1 MALASETAAGE
12 AGDRGRFSKA
22 YRGWFLGLMVIAS
35 AVAVIDRTTILT
47 LSQAIKADL
56 RMTDA
61 DYGLIQ
67 GVGLALC
74 YAIFGLPLAR
84 LADTRNRMKLVAA
97 AVAVFSLFASFCGLV
112 QSFVQLLLCRVVV
125 GVGEAGVQPPI
136 ISAISDLYPR
146 QRRGTAL
153 SILSANIGIG
163 ALVGPVVAGR
173 LAETYSWRLMFFL
186 VGAFGLVIAVLVLL
200 TTREPPRG
208 MSDRGMSDEV
218 AADAGPA
225 PGFVAVL
232 RLLAA
237 KRSFWQVIF
246 GMSVTNFAV
255 AGIGTFVALY
265 LTREFDLGPAM
276 TGVVFGSVS
285 FISTFGGTVSGGVIV
300 DFISR
305 RDGRWYAWLPAL
317 GVLVAAPLYIGG
329 FLLPNAAVAL
339 VSLTVGGIALF
350 LYYTPTQALLQNM
363 VEPRMRATAA
373 FVFFVVSGLV
383 GFGGGP
389 AVLGYISDQV
399 AAHAFTAGS
408 YLVACPGGVAPAAAG
423 YAAHEACRQASVT
436 GLKVAMSLMS
446 GLYVWGA
453 VHFFLAA
460 RWVRGD
466 LEAA

>member
-1 MALASETAAGE
+1 MAAGVGDISSA
-12 AGDRGRFSKA
+12 AGFTRS
-22 YRGWFLGLMVIAS
+22 YRAWFLGLMVAAS
-35 AVAVIDRTTILT
+35 AVAVIDRTAILT
-47 LSQAIKADL
+47 LSQPIKADL
-56 RMTDA
+56 HMTDA
-61 DYGLIQ
+61 DFGLLQ

-74 YAIFGLPLAR
+74 YALFGLPLAR
-84 LADTRNRMKLVAA
+84 LADTRNRMTLVAA
-97 AVAVFSLFASFCGLV
+97 AVGVFSLFASFCGLV
-112 QSFVQLLLCRVVV
+112 RNFVQLLLCRVVV

-146 QRRGTAL
+146 QRRATAL

-163 ALVGPVVAGR
+163 TLIGPVVAGI
-173 LAETYSWRLMFFL
+173 LAERYSWRLMFFL
-186 VGAFGLVIAVLVLL
+186 IGAVGMAAAVLTLL
-200 TTREPPRG
+200 TTREPL
-208 MSDRGMSDEV
+208 RGMSDEV
-218 AADAGPA
+218 DADRGPA
-225 PGFVAVL
+225 PGFFAVL

-265 LTREFDLGPAM
+265 LTRRFDLGPAM

-300 DFISR
+300 DFISK
-305 RDGRWYAWLPAL
+305 RDGRWYVWLPAL
-317 GVLVAAPLYIGG
+317 GVLVAAPLYVGG
-329 FLLPNAAVAL
+329 FLLPNAAAAL
-339 VSLTVGGIALF
+339 AALTVGGVALF

-389 AVLGYISDQV
+389 ALLGYISDRV

-408 YLVACPGGVAPAAAG
+408 YLSACPGGVAPHAAG
-423 YAAHEACRQASVT
+423 QAAHEACRIASVT
-436 GLKVAMSLMS
+436 GLKAAMTLMV
-446 GLYVWGA
+446 GFYVWGA

-460 RWVRGD
+460 RTVRQD
-466 LEAA
+466 LGE

>member
-1 MALASETAAGE
+1 MADIPAA
-12 AGDRGRFSKA
+12 APGRFSRG
-22 YRGWFLGLMVIAS
+22 YRTWFLGLMVVAS

-47 LSQAIKADL
+47 LSQPIKADL
-56 RMTDA
+56 HMTDA
-61 DYGLIQ
+61 DYGLLQ

-74 YAIFGLPLAR
+74 YALFGLPLAR
-84 LADTRNRMKLVAA
+84 LADTRNRMKLVAM
-97 AVAVFSLFASFCGLV
+97 AVGVFSLFASFCGLV
-112 QSFVQLLLCRVVV
+112 QNFVQLLLCRVVV

-136 ISAISDLYPR
+136 ISAISDLYPAR
-146 QRRGTAL
+146 KRGTAL
-153 SILSANIGIG
+153 AVLSANIGIG

-186 VGAFGLVIAVLVLL
+186 VGILGVAVAVLTLL

-208 MSDRGMSDEV
+208 MSDEAPVDR
-218 AADAGPA
+218 GPA
-225 PGFVAVL
+225 PGFLAVL
-232 RLLAA
+232 RVLAA

-265 LTREFDLGPAM
+265 LTRQFDLGPAM

-300 DFISR
+300 DFVSR
-305 RDGRWYAWLPAL
+305 RDGRWYVWLPAL
-317 GVLVAAPLYIGG
+317 GVLVAAPLYITG

-339 VSLTVGGIALF
+339 ASLTVGGIALF
-350 LYYTPTQALLQNM
+350 FYYTPTQALLQNM
-363 VEPRMRATAA
+363 VEPRMRGTAA

-389 AVLGYISDQV
+389 ALLGFISDQI
-399 AAHAFTAGS
+399 ATHAFTSGS
-408 YLVACPGGVAPAAAG
+408 YLAACPGGVAPLAAG
-423 YAAHEACRQASVT
+423 PVAHQACRAASLT
-436 GLKVAMSLMS
+436 GLKIAMSLMS

-460 RWVRGD
+460 RWVRQD
-466 LEAA
+466 LGQVAAV

>member
-1 MALASETAAGE
+1 MADIAAGRR
-12 AGDRGRFSKA
+12 ASSADRFGKG
-22 YRGWFLGLMVIAS
+22 YRAWFLGLMVVAS
-35 AVAVIDRTTILT
+35 AVSVIDRTTILT
-47 LSQAIKADL
+47 LIQPIKADL
-56 RMTDA
+56 HMTDA
-61 DYGLIQ
+61 DYGLLQ

-74 YAIFGLPLAR
+74 YALFGLPLAR

-97 AVAVFSLFASFCGLV
+97 AVGVFSIFAAFCGLV
-112 QSFVQLLLCRVVV
+112 RSFGQLLLCRVVV

-136 ISAISDLYPR
+136 ISAISDLYPA
-146 QRRGTAL
+146 QKRGTAL
-153 SILSANIGIG
+153 AILSGNIGIG

-173 LAETYSWRLMFFL
+173 LAEKYSWRLMFFI
-186 VGAFGLVIAVLVLL
+186 VGVLGVAVALLALL

-208 MSDRGMSDEV
+208 MSDDVDVEHVPPPR
-218 AADAGPA
+218 
-225 PGFVAVL
+225 FLAVL

-237 KRSFWQVIF
+237 KKSFWQVIF

-339 VSLTVGGIALF
+339 ASLTVGGVALF
-350 LYYTPTQALLQNM
+350 FYYTPTQALLQNM

-389 AVLGYISDQV
+389 ALLGFISDQV
-399 AAHAFTAGS
+399 AAHAYAAGS
-408 YLVACPGGVAPAAAG
+408 YALACPGGVAPHGAGAAA
-423 YAAHEACRQASVT
+423 HTACRLASLT
-436 GLKVAMSLMS
+436 GLKLAMSLMA

-460 RWVRGD
+460 KWVRQD
-466 LEAA
+466 LGR

>member
-1 MALASETAAGE
+1 MAAGGE
-12 AGDRGRFSKA
+12 AAQQQDRFSKA
-22 YRGWFLGLMVIAS
+22 YRAWFLGLMVAAS

-47 LSQAIKADL
+47 LSQPIKADL
-56 RMTDA
+56 KMTDA
-61 DYGLIQ
+61 DYGLLQ
-67 GVGLALC
+67 GVGLAVC
-74 YAIFGLPLAR
+74 YALFGLPLAR
-84 LADTRNRMKLVAA
+84 LADTGNRMRLVAA
-97 AVAVFSLFASFCGLV
+97 AVGVFSLFASFCGLV
-112 QSFVQLLLCRVVV
+112 RSFVQLLLCRVVV

-146 QRRGTAL
+146 QRRGSAL
-153 SILSANIGIG
+153 AILSANIGIG

-186 VGAFGLVIAVLVLL
+186 VGVAGLAIAILTLV

-208 MSDRGMSDEV
+208 MSDEV
-218 AADAGPA
+218 AADKSPA
-225 PGFVAVL
+225 PGFFAVL
-232 RLLAA
+232 RHLAA

-246 GMSVTNFAV
+246 GMSATNFAV

-265 LTREFDLGPAM
+265 LTRQFDLGPAM

-317 GVLVAAPLYIGG
+317 GVLVATPLYIGG
-329 FLLPNAAVAL
+329 FLLPNAALAL
-339 VSLTVGGIALF
+339 ASLTVGGVALF

-389 AVLGYISDQV
+389 ALLGYVSDLV
-399 AAHAFTAGS
+399 AAHAYAAGS
-408 YLVACPGGVAPAAAG
+408 YLAACPGGVAAHAASH
-423 YAAHEACRQASVT
+423 AAHEACRMASLT
-436 GLKVAMSLMS
+436 GLKTAMSLMS
-446 GLYVWGA
+446 GFYVWGA
-453 VHFFLAA
+453 IHFFLAA
-460 RWVRGD
+460 RWVRQD
-466 LEAA
+466 LEAAS

>member
-1 MALASETAAGE
+1 MAAGVE
-12 AGDRGRFSKA
+12 AAERQGGFSKV
-22 YRGWFLGLMVIAS
+22 YRAWFLGLMVAAS
-35 AVAVIDRTTILT
+35 AVAVIDRVTILT
-47 LSQAIKADL
+47 LSQPIKADL
-56 RMTDA
+56 HMTDA
-61 DYGLIQ
+61 DFGLLQ

-74 YAIFGLPLAR
+74 YALFGLPLAR
-84 LADTRNRMKLVAA
+84 LADTGNRMQLVAA
-97 AVAVFSLFASFCGLV
+97 SVGVFSLFASFCGLARN
-112 QSFVQLLLCRVVV
+112 FLQLLLCRVVV

-163 ALVGPVVAGR
+163 TLIGPIVAGR
-173 LAETYSWRLMFFL
+173 LAEKYSWRLMFFL
-186 VGAFGLVIAVLVLL
+186 IGVVGLAMAVLTLL

-208 MSDRGMSDEV
+208 MSDEV
-218 AADAGPA
+218 DADPGPA
-225 PGFVAVL
+225 PGFLAVL

-265 LTREFDLGPAM
+265 LTRRFDLGPAM
-276 TGVVFGSVS
+276 TGVVFGTVS

-300 DFISR
+300 DFISK
-305 RDGRWYAWLPAL
+305 RDGRWYVWLPAL
-317 GVLVAAPLYIGG
+317 GVLVAAPLYVGG
-329 FLLPNAAVAL
+329 FLLPNAAAAL

-373 FVFFVVSGLV
+373 FVFFVVTGLV
-383 GFGGGP
+383 GFSGGP
-389 AVLGYISDQV
+389 ALLGYISDQV

-408 YLVACPGGVAPAAAG
+408 YLSACPGGVAPHAADQ
-423 YAAHEACRQASVT
+423 AAHEACRMASVT
-436 GLKVAMSLMS
+436 GLKVAMSLMV

-460 RWVRGD
+460 RTVRQD
-466 LEAA
+466 LEGR

>member
-1 MALASETAAGE
+1 MDRAVEPASRALK
-12 AGDRGRFSKA
+12 AGDFSRA
-22 YRGWFLGLMVIAS
+22 YRGWFLGLMVAAS
-35 AVAVIDRTTILT
+35 AVAVIDRVTILT
-47 LSQAIKADL
+47 LSQPIKADL
-56 RMTDA
+56 HMSDA
-61 DYGLIQ
+61 DYGLLQ

-74 YAIFGLPLAR
+74 YALFGLPLAR
-84 LADTRNRMKLVAA
+84 LADTNNRMKLVAA
-97 AVAVFSLFASFCGLV
+97 AVGVFSLFAAFCGLV
-112 QSFVQLLLCRVVV
+112 RSFVQLLLCRVVV

-163 ALVGPVVAGR
+163 ALIGPIVAGW

-186 VGAFGLVIAVLVLL
+186 VGAVGLAIAVLTLL

-208 MSDRGMSDEV
+208 MSDE
-218 AADAGPA
+218 AGAGAGAA
-225 PGFVAVL
+225 PGFFAVL

-265 LTREFDLGPAM
+265 LTRQFDLGPAM

-285 FISTFGGTVSGGVIV
+285 FISTFGGTVSGGLIV

-305 RDGRWYAWLPAL
+305 RDGRWYVWLPAL
-317 GVLVAAPLYIGG
+317 GVLVAAPLYVGG
-329 FLLPNAAVAL
+329 FLLPNAAAAL
-339 VSLTVGGIALF
+339 ASLTVGGVALF

-389 AVLGYISDQV
+389 ALLGYISDQV
-399 AAHAFTAGS
+399 AAHAFTGGS
-408 YLVACPGGVAPAAAG
+408 YPAACPGGVAPHEAG
-423 YAAHEACRQASVT
+423 KAAHEACRIASVT
-436 GLKVAMSLMS
+436 GLKVAMSLMG

-460 RWVRGD
+460 RWVRHD
-466 LEAA
+466 LEGR

>member
-1 MALASETAAGE
+1 MTEIVADGQ
-12 AGDRGRFSKA
+12 GRFSRR
-22 YRGWFLGLMVIAS
+22 YRAWFLGLMVAAS
-35 AVAVIDRTTILT
+35 AVSVIDRTTILT
-47 LSQAIKADL
+47 LSQPIKADL
-56 RMTDA
+56 HMTDA
-61 DYGLIQ
+61 DYGLLQ
-67 GVGLALC
+67 GFGLAIC
-74 YAIFGLPLAR
+74 YALFGLPLAR

-97 AVAVFSLFASFCGLV
+97 AVGVFSLFAGFCGLAR
-112 QSFVQLLLCRVVV
+112 SFLQLFLCRIVV

-153 SILSANIGIG
+153 SVLSMNIGIG
-163 ALVGPVVAGR
+163 TLIGPIVAGY
-173 LAETYSWRLMFFL
+173 LTEAYNWRLMFLLIGL
-186 VGAFGLVIAVLVLL
+186 VGVAMAVLTLL
-200 TTREPPRG
+200 TTREPLRG
-208 MSDRGMSDEV
+208 MSDD
-218 AADAGPA
+218 GPA
-225 PGFVAVL
+225 PHGPTPGFFAVL

-255 AGIGTFVALY
+255 AGIGTFIALY
-265 LTREFDLGPAM
+265 FTRQFDLGPGM

-285 FISTFGGTVSGGVIV
+285 FLSTFGGTVSGGVVV
-300 DFISR
+300 DFLSR
-305 RDGRWYAWLPAL
+305 RDGRWYVWLPAL

-329 FLLPNAAVAL
+329 FLLPNAALAV
-339 VSLTVGGIALF
+339 VSLTLAGMALF

-389 AVLGYISDQV
+389 AILGYVSDRIAV
-399 AAHAFTAGS
+399 HAFTPGN
-408 YLVACPGGVAPAAAG
+408 YLAACPGGVAPLAAG
-423 YAAHEACRQASVT
+423 AMAHQACRAASLT

-453 VHFFLAA
+453 VHFSLAA
-460 RWVRGD
+460 RWVRQD
-466 LEAA
+466 LERASPA